1 MIHFFV
7 SQNCTRN
14 LAESRSLLHR
24 YMALAYEHEQPVTKF
39 VDSRDR
45 NAPQTR
51 DLVLWIN

>member
-1 MIHFFV
+1 MIPFFV

-14 LAESRSLLHR
+14 LAESSSLLHR

-45 NAPQTR
+45 NSPY
-51 DLVLWIN
+51 IIY